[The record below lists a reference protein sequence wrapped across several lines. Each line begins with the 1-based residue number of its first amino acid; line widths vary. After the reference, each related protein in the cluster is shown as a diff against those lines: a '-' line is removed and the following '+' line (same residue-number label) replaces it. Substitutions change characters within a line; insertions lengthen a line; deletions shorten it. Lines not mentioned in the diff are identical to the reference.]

1 MHKTAEEISQM
12 MRDAD
17 PDGSGQVDFEEFVAT
32 LQKQIADGGSS
43 GLAAACWERL
53 ESELARPAPSTACEL
68 AISQPG
74 SVRTSDDRRSKKGSK
89 KEGKK
94 QSGTAG

>member
-1 MHKTAEEISQM
+1 MGEPE
-12 MRDAD
+12 
-17 PDGSGQVDFEEFVAT
+17 PEPEPEGEDGSDAT
-32 LQKQIADGGSS
+32 NPA
-43 GLAAACWERL
+43 GLTIEL
-53 ESELARPAPSTACEL
+53 PVTQSEL
-68 AISQPG
+68 SQPR